1 MQREKKRH
9 GRVWKNG
16 YLHKMSKESDQK
28 SSVSDAPMALLNHVM
43 KRAYC
48 YPKSEKFC
56 LEGSKLHKASNPS
69 VDTKLVRV
77 KNER

>member
-1 MQREKKRH
+1 MT
-9 GRVWKNG
+9 
-16 YLHKMSKESDQK
+16 DP
-28 SSVSDAPMALLNHVM
+28 AMALLNHVM
-43 KRAYC
+43 KSAYC

-77 KNER
+77 KK